1 VSLTQT
7 ELPQSRA
14 MARQYRRRFERAA
27 QIGWTRRLLVFGAL
41 VMWEL
46 LARLAGNSELIA
58 PPSSIVRALFSDI
71 LSDSA
76 IRGAIALTLFEV
88 VCAYALAVVV
98 GLAMGLAIGST
109 NLSRRSLF
117 PIILLLYAIPQVIL
131 LPLFTLGFGI
141 GPAAKIAF
149 GFSHGIFPVIVNT
162 IAGMRNVSPL
172 LVGGAAAMGATRAQ
186 QIRYVIFP
194 HMVGTVFAGLR
205 LAMTLTLLG
214 VVLAEIFVSQGGIGF
229 YTLAYSE
236 TFNPAALMALVLT
249 LALMAIALNELVRL
263 VEGRFSRWKE

>member
-1 VSLTQT
+1 MNGAPLSLTQV
-7 ELPQSRA
+7 R
-14 MARQYRRRFERAA
+14 MIRFAL
-27 QIGWTRRLLVFGAL
+27 LLVL
-41 VMWEL
+41 VAIWEFYARFVSTSSL
-46 LARLAGNSELIA
+46 IAGPSDVVLAWWPKVMGDPGVRLAVGVTLIELVIA
-58 PPSSIVRALFSDI
+58 FTMS
-71 LSDSA
+71 
-76 IRGAIALTLFEV
+76 
-88 VCAYALAVVV
+88 VVV
-98 GLAMGLAIGST
+98 GMLIGILVGLSNVG
-109 NLSRRSLF
+109 RRSIYPVVLV
-117 PIILLLYAIPQVIL
+117 LYGIPQAIL
-131 LPLFTLGFGI
+131 LPLVVLVFGI
-141 GPAAKIAF
+141 GPIAKIAF

-172 LVGGAAAMGATRAQ
+172 LVGGATAMGATRAQ
-186 QIRYVIFP
+186 QIRYVVFP